1 MLNRPSLLIR
11 DTDDFIRFVTE
22 PSGRIHLVMLT
33 TRPGVMAL
41 LGAIEWTWFPPGGPR
56 AAQIGV
62 CGLEWEGLA
71 WVIASLPK
79 AKLADVCRMARRL
92 GMRIANGV
100 PTILV
105 PASPGEPES
114 HQFPGFAARY
124 FPGAARPDGSDNMA
138 VHTVENDKDSPVY
151 RNSTR
156 LESEI
161 LQCEREAVAALNR
174 GMKLSVR
181 QIADYMYGSGP
192 FPHGQQ
198 C

>member
-1 MLNRPSLLIR
+1 
-11 DTDDFIRFVTE
+11 
-22 PSGRIHLVMLT
+22 
-33 TRPGVMAL
+33 
-41 LGAIEWTWFPPGGPR
+41 
-56 AAQIGV
+56 
-62 CGLEWEGLA
+62 
-71 WVIASLPK
+71 
-79 AKLADVCRMARRL
+79 
-92 GMRIANGV
+92 
-100 PTILV
+100 
-105 PASPGEPES
+105 
-114 HQFPGFAARY
+114 
-124 FPGAARPDGSDNMA
+124 MA